1 MNTVSKRQYGMV
13 AVLLA
18 GAFLVVLS
26 ATLLSPTLPTIMT
39 DFGVSATTVQWLTS
53 GYTMVEAVVI
63 PLSAYLLGRF
73 STRKLFFSS
82 MALFTGFSL
91 VAACAPS
98 FEVLLVGRVAQAL
111 GGGILMPMTI
121 TLVMLVFPRERR
133 GMAMGLVTLVIGF
146 APALGPT
153 VGGLLV
159 DTVGWRA
166 LFGIVAAL
174 SAVVVICGVGLVTNE
189 GGFERSSLDVASVV
203 LMVAGMLC
211 LLYGISSASSA
222 ATVALP
228 LVEVVAGIVLL
239 AFFVRRQLHL
249 EVPMLKVDVLAS
261 PKFRVDVIAVMIL
274 QGAMIGGSV
283 LLPLYVQNALGF
295 SATVSGLIILPGA
308 LLGAG
313 MAFLSGKIFDRYGV
327 RGVTSVG
334 VVVFAAAGV
343 GTTFYGISSPLVFVC
358 AVYTCFTFAAQM
370 ITTPLNTWGVNS
382 LDNRLIQHANSLSNS
397 LNQVAGSVGTAL
409 LTALTAL
416 GSVAVPDA
424 TALEQTC
431 AGDHIAFCGLAL
443 LTVAC
448 AFTVLV
454 FARDGKRAA
463 APAAASGEAA
473 AAGGTAVAGAGAAGA
488 AGAVGAAGV
497 GGVAA
502 AGGAAETA
510 GVALAETAGA
520 LAAVA
525 GDADVVTRSWTVAEA
540 MDREPKYVLVTQK
553 AKDAFDLF
561 ASTETDGVP
570 VIDGERRV
578 VGYLSDGDVLDYFAE
593 KDLGF
598 SGMAANMYR
607 FADDEHIQQTMLDLF
622 ELDAM
627 TLATKKVITLDADTS
642 LERACAVFTSRRLK
656 KAPVVCDGK
665 LVGSLSRRNIM
676 SFIASK
682 AS

>member
-13 AVLLA
+13 CVLLA

-26 ATLLSPTLPTIMT
+26 ATLLSPTLPTIMA

-73 STRKLFFSS
+73 STRKLFFAS
-82 MALFTGFSL
+82 MALFTGFSV

-174 SAVVVICGVGLVTNE
+174 SAVVVICGIGLVTNE
-189 GGFERSSLDVASVV
+189 GGFERSSLDVASVA
-203 LMVAGMLC
+203 LMVAGMVA

-222 ATVALP
+222 PSVALP
-228 LVEVVAGIVLL
+228 LVEVVAGIALL
-239 AFFVRRQLHL
+239 ALFVRRQLHL

-261 PKFRVDVIAVMIL
+261 LKFRVDVIAVMIL

-283 LLPLYVQNALGF
+283 LLPLYVQNVLGF

-343 GTTFYGISSPLVFVC
+343 GTTFFGISSSLVLVC

-397 LNQVAGSVGTAL
+397 LNQVAGSVGTAV

-416 GSVAVPDA
+416 GTSAVPDA
-424 TALEQTC
+424 TALEQTF
-431 AGDHIAFCGLAL
+431 AGDHIAFCGLAV
-443 LTVAC
+443 LTIAC
-448 AFTVLV
+448 AFTVLA
-454 FARDGKRAA
+454 FARDGKRAV
-463 APAAASGEAA
+463 APAAASGES
-473 AAGGTAVAGAGAAGA
+473 AGARAGGAAGI
-488 AGAVGAAGV
+488 GGAAGV

-520 LAAVA
+520 FAAVA

-540 MDREPKYVLVTQK
+540 MDRDPKYVLVTQK
-553 AKDAFDLF
+553 ARDAFDLF

-627 TLATKKVITLDADTS
+627 TLATKRVITLDADTS

-656 KAPVVCDGK
+656 KAPVVADGK

-676 SFIASK
+676 SFIAAK
-682 AS
+682 AERAV